1 MIKGYTTVKEI
12 AERWGITQRTVQ
24 IMCAE
29 GKIEGVTKFGRLWA
43 IPTDAIKPTDNRIV
57 SGEYVEWRKKTSKK
71 VSVDNEE

>member
-1 MIKGYTTVKEI
+1 MIEGYTTVKEI

-29 GKIEGVTKFGRLWA
+29 GKIEGVTKFGRSWA